1 MVNPL
6 MTPTPLEIVHMT
18 PRIDIAKV
26 SPDAYRAL
34 MGVELYARH
43 AGLDHGLLFLVKLR
57 ASYMNGCAYCID
69 MHSKDARI
77 AGETDQRIYSLPVWR
92 ETSFYT
98 DRERAALAYT
108 EAVTALEPGGV
119 PDDVFDEAARHF
131 PEAELVALTMAI
143 VAINS
148 WNRVAISFR
157 AEPGSYQ
164 PAAAAAGRA

>member
-1 MVNPL
+1 
-6 MTPTPLEIVHMT
+6 MT

-43 AGLDHGLLFLVKLR
+43 AGLDHSLLFLVKLR
-57 ASYMNGCAYCID
+57 ASYMNGCAYCVD

-77 AGETDQRIYSLPVWR
+77 AGETEQRIYAVPVWR
-92 ETSFYT
+92 ETPFYS

-119 PDDVFDEAARHF
+119 PDAVFEETARHF
-131 PEAELVALTMAI
+131 AEAELVALTMAI

-148 WNRVAISFR
+148 WNRVVIPFR
-157 AEPGSYQ
+157 MEPGSYQ
-164 PAAAAAGRA
+164 PAAAAAAAAPAAAGRA